1 MKGICATRLTG
12 RHQVA
17 LLSGA
22 LISLLPALALAA
34 ADAETEIRT
43 AAEHAQFAMQ
53 AKEVRQIHLHL
64 HHVINC
70 LEGNNGPDF
79 DASAGNPCKGEGHGA
94 LKDVG
99 NVKKEAATLSQ
110 AVKVAKTGLR
120 DESYDKA
127 HTAAR
132 TVHGLLTQADRAS
145 R

>member
-1 MKGICATRLTG
+1 MSRIYAPRLATRHL
-12 RHQVA
+12 VA
-17 LLSGA
+17 LLNGA
-22 LISLLPALALAA
+22 LISLLPALVFAA
-34 ADAETEIRT
+34 GNVETEIRT

-99 NVKKEAATLSQ
+99 NVKKEAATLNQ

-132 TVHGLLTQADRAS
+132 MVHELLTQAERAS